1 MSQQNSH
8 RQDFTG
14 DLKIENDVLKM
25 KLMLEHGATF
35 HSGPGSS
42 GMDPV
47 TEHAFLRQI
56 IDFEEKNQHAQQMTV
71 FEKLGRPADIRN
83 VHEVSEGELA
93 TALEEMQ
100 ERLFRHGIH
109 LTALSPHISKREM
122 YRFMTEEFLE
132 VEMTDFDSPGIYC
145 FVYDEFH
152 PDPYY
157 DNECTALDYC
167 IRLILQKDN
176 LLYVF
181 PPGEPVRLND
191 HWGLSDPDF
200 RDKINNF
207 KNRYTDIAGLSAEAT
222 KTMIKDDLCRVS
234 GNHVTGLCTEEEC
247 QIVRGQWKVEFKKN
261 DEGEWLIYNIQIEG
275 IQF

>member
-1 MSQQNSH
+1 MSQPNHQFPEFAS
-8 RQDFTG
+8 
-14 DLKIENDVLKM
+14 DLKMENDFLKM

-47 TEHAFLRQI
+47 TEHAFLQQI
-56 IDFEEKNQHAQQMTV
+56 IHFEEKSQQAKKITV
-71 FEKLGRPADIRN
+71 FEKLGRPTDIRKMVN
-83 VHEVSEGELA
+83 LSEGELPSA
-93 TALEEMQ
+93 IEEMQ
-100 ERLFRHGIH
+100 ERLFNHGIH
-109 LTALSPHISKREM
+109 LTALSPHITPREM
-122 YRFMTEEFLE
+122 YRFMTEEFLD
-132 VEMTDFDSPGIYC
+132 VEMTDYDTPGLYC

-181 PPGEPVRLND
+181 PPGEPVRIND
-191 HWGLSDPDF
+191 HENLSDPAF
-200 RDKINNF
+200 RDLINRF
-207 KNRYTDIAGLSAEAT
+207 KGRYTDIAGLSAEAN
-222 KTMIKDDLCRVS
+222 KTVIKGDICRVS
-234 GNHVTGLCTEEEC
+234 GTHVTGLCTEEQC
-247 QIVRGQWKVEFKKN
+247 QIIRGQWMVEFKQN
-261 DEGEWLIYNIQIEG
+261 NEGEWLIYNIQIEG

>member
-1 MSQQNSH
+1 MSQPNPL
-8 RQDFTG
+8 RPDFSG
-14 DLKIENDVLKM
+14 DLRVENDFLKM

-47 TEHAFLRQI
+47 TEHAFLQQI
-56 IDFEEKNQHAQQMTV
+56 IAFEEKSRDARVMTV
-71 FEKLGRPADIRN
+71 FEKIGKPADIRKIDDLK
-83 VHEVSEGELA
+83 EGEIPSAL
-93 TALEEMQ
+93 TAFQ

-109 LTALSPHISKREM
+109 LTALSPHITPREI
-122 YRFMTEEFLE
+122 YRFMTEEFME
-132 VEMTDFDSPGIYC
+132 VEMTDYETPGIYC

-191 HWGLSDPDF
+191 HEGLSDPEF
-200 RDKINNF
+200 RDLINRF
-207 KNRYTDIAGLSAEAT
+207 KGRYRDIAGLSAEAV
-222 KTMIKDDLCRVS
+222 KTAIKDDRCRVT
-234 GNHVTGLCTEEEC
+234 GTHVTGLCTDDQC
-247 QIVRGQWKVEFKKN
+247 HIIRGQWLVEFKRN
-261 DEGEWLIYNIQIEG
+261 DEGEWLICNIQIEG

>member
-1 MSQQNSH
+1 MSQPNHQSP
-8 RQDFTG
+8 DFSG
-14 DLKIENDVLKM
+14 DLKMENDFLKM

-47 TEHAFLRQI
+47 TENAFLQQVI
-56 IDFEEKNQHAQQMTV
+56 NFEEKSRQGEKIPV
-71 FEKLGRPADIRN
+71 FEKLGRPTDIRKM
-83 VHEVSEGELA
+83 EEISEGELPSA
-93 TALEEMQ
+93 IEEMQ
-100 ERLFRHGIH
+100 ERLFRHSIH
-109 LTALSPHISKREM
+109 LTALSPHITPREM

-132 VEMTDFDSPGIYC
+132 VEMTDYDTPGIYS

-191 HWGLSDPDF
+191 HEHLSDPAFLDL
-200 RDKINNF
+200 INRF
-207 KNRYTDIAGLSAEAT
+207 KGRYTDIAGLSAEAN
-222 KTMIKDDLCRVS
+222 KTVIKGDTCRVS
-234 GNHVTGLCTEEEC
+234 GTHVTGLCTEDQC
-247 QIVRGQWKVEFKKN
+247 QIIRGQWMVEFKQN
-261 DEGEWLIYNIQIEG
+261 NEGEWLIYNIQIEG

>member
-1 MSQQNSH
+1 MSQPNHQSPE
-8 RQDFTG
+8 FSG
-14 DLKIENDVLKM
+14 DLKTENDFLKM

-47 TEHAFLRQI
+47 TEHAFLQQI
-56 IDFEEKNQHAQQMTV
+56 IHFEEKSQQAKKITV
-71 FEKLGRPADIRN
+71 FEKLGRPTDIRKMVN
-83 VHEVSEGELA
+83 LSEGELPSA
-93 TALEEMQ
+93 IEEMQ
-100 ERLFRHGIH
+100 ERLFNHGIH
-109 LTALSPHISKREM
+109 LTALSPHITPREM
-122 YRFMTEEFLE
+122 YRFMTEEFLD
-132 VEMTDFDSPGIYC
+132 VEMTDYDTPGLYC

-191 HWGLSDPDF
+191 HENLSDPAF
-200 RDKINNF
+200 RDLINRF
-207 KNRYTDIAGLSAEAT
+207 KGRYTDIAGLSAEAN
-222 KTMIKDDLCRVS
+222 KTVIKGDTCRVS
-234 GNHVTGLCTEEEC
+234 GTHVTGLCTEEQC
-247 QIVRGQWKVEFKKN
+247 QIIRGQWMVEFKQN
-261 DEGEWLIYNIQIEG
+261 NEGEWLIYNIQIEG
-275 IQF
+275 IEF